1 MLPFQVEN
9 MSRLRSRS
17 PHYRR
22 FPWDEPDFNPRK
34 VIEELDG
41 NPRDRG
47 HHPREGPEDFRDPY
61 REKRYP
67 EGPRRSPFQDDFHF
81 RHQRHPDHDE
91 FYHWRASPPHDAM
104 HFENQRFSPRDE
116 ESFDDDRRRGEF
128 RDDYQRFD
136 DREGVPQSRG
146 MREGLSPTQRSTT
159 DHQQRK
165 AGMGWR
171 REEQGRDQG
180 RFRDFSPGMRSS
192 EQRAGGMEKEGRFP
206 QHPNRGRQKENQ
218 RNDRGP
224 PFKRPRREMEVV
236 DHPGY
241 RDMEDFGDRGYSVD
255 RPKGGFRGR
264 NRGTFFRGDSGPF
277 VDEHSHDVESGR
289 NLPEIKNIEDHRHYD
304 PNFDRQ
310 RSPRSVGSSQERFRT
325 STARFSD
332 REGTREGH
340 FQDNSR
346 DSNYHEP
353 RGSPNAMRFGNKVGP
368 ANYRGRGR
376 GGYNQGRR
384 GRSGP
389 HRNQPRCQD
398 LPQGEQREGSQP
410 IRDDYKDPVEKVPNW
425 KDENRLQQWRD
436 SRSTSLEQNLQRD
449 DLNPERPP
457 QRKLGWNDPQ
467 TNNMM
472 VITEETLTIKVDMSR
487 PVNQNSPL
495 CYSSDRQLSLD
506 LVNVGRQRLDF
517 LPLLEHSGTYRETA
531 THTGAFAQEIITLVH
546 LVKEQYFKGN
556 GVTLNQRFSAPQKG
570 GHSEDKLEER
580 TLNQRFTSSRGFSL
594 DMDSLLDDEDDE
606 PLFSRLGSMQGVS
619 KQPLRGPGDL
629 RHDLERR
636 RQEKL
641 EAVKVT
647 ITGSSLSQC
656 SQGSVSDL
664 DLTPPMDR
672 EGFSGWPGAQ
682 NRRREGSMGSRRGA
696 YNRGNMGPQ
705 RKTNQFGNQRQ
716 NMHSRPAGPNW

>member
-1 MLPFQVEN
+1 
-9 MSRLRSRS
+9 
-17 PHYRR
+17 
-22 FPWDEPDFNPRK
+22 
-34 VIEELDG
+34 
-41 NPRDRG
+41 
-47 HHPREGPEDFRDPY
+47 
-61 REKRYP
+61 
-67 EGPRRSPFQDDFHF
+67 
-81 RHQRHPDHDE
+81 
-91 FYHWRASPPHDAM
+91 
-104 HFENQRFSPRDE
+104 
-116 ESFDDDRRRGEF
+116 
-128 RDDYQRFD
+128 
-136 DREGVPQSRG
+136 
-146 MREGLSPTQRSTT
+146 
-159 DHQQRK
+159 
-165 AGMGWR
+165 
-171 REEQGRDQG
+171 
-180 RFRDFSPGMRSS
+180 
-192 EQRAGGMEKEGRFP
+192 
-206 QHPNRGRQKENQ
+206 
-218 RNDRGP
+218 
-224 PFKRPRREMEVV
+224 
-236 DHPGY
+236 
-241 RDMEDFGDRGYSVD
+241 
-255 RPKGGFRGR
+255 GFRGR

-277 VDEHSHDVESGR
+277 VDEHSHDVEGGR
-289 NLPEIKNIEDHRHYD
+289 NLPQFENIEDHKHYD

-332 REGTREGH
+332 REGTRGGH

-353 RGSPNAMRFGNKVGP
+353 RGSPNAMRYGNKGGP

-398 LPQGEQREGSQP
+398 LPQGEQREGCQP

-436 SRSTSLEQNLQRD
+436 SRSTSLEQNLRRD

-487 PVNQNSPL
+487 PVNQNRMFHTSFNKELKRRTMPDISNDKNSNRRCGPGDRTSSKTRLQVELNPL

-531 THTGAFAQEIITLVH
+531 THTGAFAQEIITL
-546 LVKEQYFKGN
+546 
-556 GVTLNQRFSAPQKG
+556 
-570 GHSEDKLEER
+570 
-580 TLNQRFTSSRGFSL
+580 
-594 DMDSLLDDEDDE
+594 
-606 PLFSRLGSMQGVS
+606 GVS

-647 ITGSSLSQC
+647 IPGSSLSQC
-656 SQGSVSDL
+656 SQGSVRDPGGELIIEVIWAHNGKPISLETRDRTCTADL
-664 DLTPPMDR
+664 QVT
-672 EGFSGWPGAQ
+672 
-682 NRRREGSMGSRRGA
+682 
-696 YNRGNMGPQ
+696 
-705 RKTNQFGNQRQ
+705 
-716 NMHSRPAGPNW
+716 

>member
-1 MLPFQVEN
+1 

-22 FPWDEPDFNPRK
+22 FPWDEPDFDPRK

-47 HHPREGPEDFRDPY
+47 HHPREDPEDFRDPY
-61 REKRYP
+61 RQERYP

-81 RHQRHPDHDE
+81 RHQRHPDPDE
-91 FYHWRASPPHDAM
+91 FYHRRASPPHDVM
-104 HFENQRFSPRDE
+104 HFENRRFSPRDE
-116 ESFDDDRRRGEF
+116 EGFDDDRRRGEF

-146 MREGLSPTQRSTT
+146 TREGLSPTQRSTT

-171 REEQGRDQG
+171 RQEQGRDQG

-192 EQRAGGMEKEGRFP
+192 DQRAGGMEKEGRFP
-206 QHPNRGRQKENQ
+206 QHPNRSRQKENQ

-241 RDMEDFGDRGYSVD
+241 RDMEDFGGRGYSVD

-277 VDEHSHDVESGR
+277 VDEHSHDVEGGR
-289 NLPEIKNIEDHRHYD
+289 NLPQFENVEDHRHYD
-304 PNFDRQ
+304 SNFDQQ

-332 REGTREGH
+332 REGTRGGN

-353 RGSPNAMRFGNKVGP
+353 RRSPNAMRYGNEGGP
-368 ANYRGRGR
+368 ANYRGR

-389 HRNQPRCQD
+389 HRNQPRYQD
-398 LPQGEQREGSQP
+398 LPQGEQREGCQP

-425 KDENRLQQWRD
+425 KDENRLQRWRN
-436 SRSTSLEQNLQRD
+436 SRSTSLEQNLRRD

-487 PVNQNSPL
+487 PVNQNRGSVRNNVRKLLERGVDVPHSRCFTQVSTKSLTIKTPIEDVVRKIGLPPKLGSSCLKLKYILPVRQEEWYVNTIQEDPPDDSPGTSTRWSAGL
-495 CYSSDRQLSLD
+495 PLSGAQEAFRGQGSCSGTQSGRLWDSNQKKQNLENLD
-506 LVNVGRQRLDF
+506 LRDN
-517 LPLLEHSGTYRETA
+517 PET
-531 THTGAFAQEIITLVH
+531 I
-546 LVKEQYFKGN
+546 
-556 GVTLNQRFSAPQKG
+556 
-570 GHSEDKLEER
+570 
-580 TLNQRFTSSRGFSL
+580 
-594 DMDSLLDDEDDE
+594 
-606 PLFSRLGSMQGVS
+606 
-619 KQPLRGPGDL
+619 
-629 RHDLERR
+629 
-636 RQEKL
+636 
-641 EAVKVT
+641 
-647 ITGSSLSQC
+647 LS
-656 SQGSVSDL
+656 
-664 DLTPPMDR
+664 
-672 EGFSGWPGAQ
+672 
-682 NRRREGSMGSRRGA
+682 NRRNVNPVYGE
-696 YNRGNMGPQ
+696 
-705 RKTNQFGNQRQ
+705 
-716 NMHSRPAGPNW
+716 RPLKAS